1 MVLTSRRCTLVAT
14 KAGVGMSRHHNPN
27 VAGREAAERALQKAG
42 VSKPD
47 FVFVFGSI
55 GYDQRSLVQAV
66 RETTGE
72 APLTGCSADGTI
84 DGDDADESNFSV
96 VVTAISSEELQWH
109 NGLAKGLEADPRAVG
124 KRVAKDLLPHL
135 SAETIGLFV
144 FPDGLKDFVVPTEN
158 LVDNFF
164 AGLEENLPSE
174 RFLPM
179 WSGGAN
185 VDINNWAPPTYQ
197 YCDDEVITDGISY
210 ALLSGKARA
219 GWAISHACIP
229 IGGER
234 IVTRSKGN
242 IIYEIDGKPAME
254 VFEEYLPEGSLTHDR
269 DWFRYVISLSLC
281 FKAPSYMKD
290 EEYVVRGMPAVS
302 MADGSITVQ
311 TEVKEGTSI
320 WLSSRDKE
328 KVSNGFDWMAAQIK
342 HQLGGEKPN
351 LVFQFECATRG
362 KMMFRDQEKLHLLK
376 RFRQSLDP
384 DAPWAGFY
392 TAGEIGPVEKHND
405 RHLYT
410 SVVLALSWR
419 RNGAGHE
426 GGRSRARTPRRRC
439 VAHKIPGA
447 KGRLTV

>member
-1 MVLTSRRCTLVAT
+1 MAT
-14 KAGVGMSRHHNPN
+14 KAGVGMSYHHNPN
-27 VAGREAAERALQKAG
+27 VAGRDAAEQALQQAG

-55 GYDQRSLVQAV
+55 GYDQHSLVRAV
-66 RETTGE
+66 RETTRG
-72 APLTGCSADGTI
+72 APLTGCSAEGTI

-96 VVTAISSEELQWH
+96 VVTAISSDELKWT
-109 NGLAKGLEADPRAVG
+109 NGLAAGLEADPRAVG
-124 KRVAKDLLPHL
+124 KRVAKDLTPHL
-135 SAETIGLFV
+135 SPETIGLFV

-164 AGLEENLPSE
+164 AGLEGNLPSE

-179 WSGGAN
+179 WGGGAN
-185 VDINNWAPPTYQ
+185 VNINNWAPPTYQ
-197 YCDDEVITDGISY
+197 YCDDEVKTDGVSY
-210 ALLSGKARA
+210 TLLSGKARA

-242 IIYEIDGKPAME
+242 VIYEIDGKPAME
-254 VFEEYLPEGSLTHDR
+254 VFKEYLPEGALTHDG

-281 FKAPSYMKD
+281 FRAPSYMKD

-311 TEVKEGTSI
+311 TEVKEGTSV

-328 KVSNGFDWMAAQIK
+328 KVFNGFDRMAGQIK
-342 HQLGGEKPN
+342 DQLGGEKPK

-362 KMMFRDQEKLHLLK
+362 KLMFRDQEKLELLK

-384 DAPWAGFY
+384 EAPWVGFY
-392 TAGEIGPVEKHND
+392 TVGEIGPVEEHNL

-410 SVVLALSWR
+410 SVVLALS
-419 RNGAGHE
+419 
-426 GGRSRARTPRRRC
+426 
-439 VAHKIPGA
+439 
-447 KGRLTV
+447 